1 MILSTTLLCPPS
13 PSSISIIST
22 SCDDV
27 DVDDDDDSVDYC
39 CCSPHHLQAQRLNN
53 TAATCIEN
61 GQATYYE
68 KAITIL
74 TQALRMCEKEEDQE
88 HEHAYDVCSC
98 HYCSIDGCIDIND
111 DDTVITEDN
120 NDGTILY
127 QNPIFVYE
135 GHHMASSL
143 IHIISFNLAIVHH
156 LTATK
161 MTMAA
166 TTNENENENSN
177 ENSNENDKESFI
189 NKALQFYELA
199 YECNLSN
206 TCSVRFDTIICNNLS
221 HMYRSQEQ
229 QTEEQEY
236 QEKLQEQNEE
246 QEQPQP
252 QRIITAAI
260 EDEKSVKL
268 DELLELE
275 YYSHEEEQEEYAHH
289 RSLISLLTTTVS
301 TTTASSTS
309 TTTTSSPASAFTKTG
324 IKPQPQRIT
333 AAALE
338 DEKSVELEELL
349 ELEYY
354 SHEEEQEEYAHNRS
368 LISLLTT
375 AVSTT
380 MPSSS
385 TTTSTISSA
394 PSCTK
399 TISSARTIMIDSN
412 EGFLQNVVS
421 SSSDCSDCNKSSS
434 LLFIKQHGG
443 RGGEV
448 CGITDNHDSI
458 QSLTY
463 ATCA

>member
-1 MILSTTLLCPPS
+1 V
-13 PSSISIIST
+13 
-22 SCDDV
+22 DDV
-27 DVDDDDDSVDYC
+27 DDDDSVDYC

-53 TAATCIEN
+53 AAATCIEN
-61 GQATYYE
+61 GHTYYE

-74 TQALRMCEKEEDQE
+74 TQALRICEKEEDQE
-88 HEHAYDVCSC
+88 QEPAYAVCAC

-111 DDTVITEDN
+111 DDTVGTEDN
-120 NDGTILY
+120 NDGTTIY
-127 QNPIFVYE
+127 QNPVYVYE
-135 GHHMASSL
+135 GHNMASSL
-143 IHIISFNLAIVHH
+143 IHIISFNLAIAHH
-156 LTATK
+156 LIAQ
-161 MTMAA
+161 TMA
-166 TTNENENENSN
+166 TTNKNENENKNSY
-177 ENSNENDKESFI
+177 EPDKESYI

-206 TCSVRFDTIICNNLS
+206 KCSVRFDTIICNNLS

-229 QTEEQEY
+229 TEEQEQ
-236 QEKLQEQNEE
+236 QEKLQEQND
-246 QEQPQP
+246 EQPQP
-252 QRIITAAI
+252 QSQRIITAAAI
-260 EDEKSVKL
+260 DEEKSVEL
-268 DELLELE
+268 EELLELE
-275 YYSHEEEQEEYAHH
+275 YYTPEEEQEEYTHNS
-289 RSLISLLTTTVS
+289 SLISLLTTTVS
-301 TTTASSTS
+301 TTTALSTS
-309 TTTTSSPASAFTKTG
+309 TTTTSSPAPSFTKTG
-324 IKPQPQRIT
+324 IKPQPPRIT

-338 DEKSVELEELL
+338 DEKSVESEELL

-354 SHEEEQEEYAHNRS
+354 SHEEEQEEYEHNRS

-380 MPSSS
+380 VPSSS

-394 PSCTK
+394 PACTK
-399 TISSARTIMIDSN
+399 TISSARTTCMIDSN

-434 LLFIKQHGG
+434 LLLIKQQGG
-443 RGGEV
+443 RGGEF